1 MNALPRPVA
10 APTLAPMR
18 LDEVDEVMAV
28 ELSAYSYP
36 WTRGNVVD
44 SLVAGHLAEVL
55 RSADGELLGY
65 YIAMPGVDEMHLLN
79 LAVAPAH
86 QRRGHARRM
95 LDALVRHA
103 RARGVRT
110 LWLEVRD
117 SNLRAQSLYLRY
129 GFVAVGRRR
138 DYYPAAAGRREDAVL
153 MSRALDTP
161 GAAPGGPDAND

>member
-1 MNALPRPVA
+1 MNALPQPDA

-18 LDEVDEVMAV
+18 LDEVDEVMSV

-55 RSADGELLGY
+55 RSAEGELIGY
-65 YIAMPGVDEMHLLN
+65 FIAMPGVDEMHLLN
-79 LAVAPAH
+79 IAVAPAH
-86 QRRGHARRM
+86 QHLGHARHM
-95 LDALVRHA
+95 LDALA
-103 RARGVRT
+103 RRARERGVRT

-117 SNLRAQSLYLRY
+117 SNVRAQSLYRRY

-138 DYYPAAAGRREDAVL
+138 GYYPAAAGRREDAVL
-153 MSRALDTP
+153 MSLSLDAC
-161 GAAPGGPDAND
+161 GAALGPGDAD